1 MLVDNPQNARRPHRD
16 REGLAPSIG
25 ALGMLNPPLV
35 RQLEDGRLE
44 IIAGE
49 RRKYSAIKAGLATIP
64 VFVRDD
70 LSPVHQLAGMLVE
83 NHDREGLTPTEEAVA
98 IAQLAGF
105 EGVSQRDITTM
116 TGIKA
121 GVVRNA
127 LKVAASE
134 VATAIGERHELNL
147 DQLMVLAEFDT
158 DAEAVK
164 TLTVTALK
172 DPGRFDHLVAQ
183 LRRNRDDRVA
193 YDAVAAQITESGV
206 PLVELENGWWLP
218 EGAYWL
224 SDLPAPGGARTFTPA
239 KHRTCPGHCAAVVE
253 TDDGYEL
260 AYICLDP
267 VGQSHID
274 QATACTATT
283 SPATDA
289 PASAMTDEQKAERR
303 KVITNNKAWETAT
316 PVRREYVTEL
326 VARRSVPKGTLRYVT
341 EVIMA
346 DPAGLAAGNGDGVA
360 SLIGKDTNPGRAWDR
375 TAALALASEASDAR
389 LPLVLLAQV
398 AASVEARFGERQ
410 GWRHPAPG
418 LVAYLRFLA
427 TCGYGLSEVE
437 QEAADSG
444 EDPKGTNRAPRSIL
458 ATAPAQPGLLRVST
472 QFGIRT
478 PRAQPDMSPSKST
491 LPEL

>member
-1 MLVDNPQNARRPHRD
+1 MTTTHDAPASAPTPASAPEGYELRAVDPATLVDNPQNARRPHRD

-49 RRKYSAIKAGLATIP
+49 RRKYSAIKAGLSTIP

-98 IAQLAGF
+98 IQQLAGF
-105 EGVSQRDITTM
+105 EGVTQRDITTM

-121 GVVRNA
+121 GVVRTA

-134 VATAIGERHELNL
+134 VATAIGERHDLNM

-172 DPGRFDHLVAQ
+172 DPDRFDHLVAQ

-224 SDLPAPGGARTFTPA
+224 SDLPAPSGARTFTPA

-260 AYICLDP
+260 AYLCLDP
-267 VGQSHID
+267 VGQGHID
-274 QATACTATT
+274 QATARTATT
-283 SPATDA
+283 SPAADA
-289 PASAMTDEQKAERR
+289 PASGMTDEQKDERR

-375 TAALALASEASDAR
+375 TAALALASDASDAR
-389 LPLVLLAQV
+389 LPLVLFAQV

-410 GWRHPAPG
+410 GWRHPASA

-437 QEAADSG
+437 QEIADTG
-444 EDPKGTNRAPRSIL
+444 EGSQGD
-458 ATAPAQPGLLRVST
+458 Q
-472 QFGIRT
+472 
-478 PRAQPDMSPSKST
+478 
-491 LPEL
+491 

>member
-1 MLVDNPQNARRPHRD
+1 MTTTHDAPAPVTTAAGAPEGYELRAVDPATLVDNPQNARRPHRD
-16 REGLAPSIG
+16 REGLAPSID
-25 ALGMLNPPLV
+25 ALGILNPPLV

-44 IIAGE
+44 LIAGE
-49 RRKYSAIKAGLATIP
+49 RRKYSAIKAGVSTIP

-83 NHDREGLTPTEEAVA
+83 NHDREGLTPTEEALA
-98 IAQLAGF
+98 IQQLAGF
-105 EGVSQRDITTM
+105 EGVTQRDITTIS
-116 TGIKA
+116 GIKA
-121 GVVRNA
+121 GVVRTA

-134 VATAIGERHELNL
+134 VATAIGERHDLNL
-147 DQLMVLAEFDT
+147 EQLLVLAEFDT
-158 DAEAVK
+158 DTEAVK
-164 TLTVTALK
+164 ALTVSALK
-172 DPGRFDHLVAQ
+172 DPSRFDHLVAQ
-183 LRRNRDDRVA
+183 LRRERDDRAA
-193 YDAVAAQITESGV
+193 YDAVAARITESGV

-218 EGAYWL
+218 DGAYWL
-224 SDLPAPGGARTFTPA
+224 SDLPAPSGARTFTPT
-239 KHRTCPGHCAAVVE
+239 KHRTCPGHSAAVVE

-267 VGQSHID
+267 VGHGHID
-274 QATACTATT
+274 QATARTATP

-289 PASAMTDEQKAERR
+289 PASGMSDEQKAERR
-303 KVITNNKAWETAT
+303 KVITNNKAWETAAL
-316 PVRREYVTEL
+316 VRREYVTEL

-375 TAALALASEASDAR
+375 TAALALASDASDAR

-410 GWRHPAPG
+410 GWRHPA
-418 LVAYLRFLA
+418 LALAAYLRFLA

-437 QEAADSG
+437 QEIADTG
-444 EDPKGTNRAPRSIL
+444 E
-458 ATAPAQPGLLRVST
+458 
-472 QFGIRT
+472 
-478 PRAQPDMSPSKST
+478 
-491 LPEL
+491 

>member
-1 MLVDNPQNARRPHRD
+1 MTTTHDAPASVTTPSSAPEGYEVRAVDPATLVDNPRNARRPHRD

-25 ALGMLNPPLV
+25 ALGVLNPPLA
-35 RQLEDGRLE
+35 RQLDDGRLE
-44 IIAGE
+44 LIAGE

-70 LSPVHQLAGMLVE
+70 LSPIHQVASMLVE

-98 IAQLAGF
+98 IQQLAGF
-105 EGVSQRDITTM
+105 EGVTQRDITTM
-116 TGIKA
+116 TGIKP
-121 GVVRNA
+121 GVVRTA

-134 VATAIGERHELNL
+134 VATAIGERHDLNL
-147 DQLMVLAEFDT
+147 EQLLVLAEFDT
-158 DAEAVK
+158 DTEAVK
-164 TLTVTALK
+164 ALTVSALK

-183 LRRNRDDRVA
+183 LRRDRDDRA
-193 YDAVAAQITESGV
+193 AFDAVAAQITESGV

-218 EGAYWL
+218 DGAYWL
-224 SDLPAPGGARTFTPA
+224 SDLPAPSGARTFTPA

-267 VGQSHID
+267 MGQGHID
-274 QATACTATT
+274 PATPRTATT
-283 SPATDA
+283 SRGADA
-289 PASAMTDEQKAERR
+289 PASGMTDEQKAERR

-326 VARRSVPKGTLRYVT
+326 VARRSVPKGALRYVT

-346 DPAGLAAGNGDGVA
+346 DPAGLAAGDGDRVA
-360 SLIGKDTNPGRAWDR
+360 SIIGKETHPGAWDR
-375 TAALALASEASDAR
+375 TAAMALASEASDAR

-410 GWRHPAPG
+410 GWRHPASA

-427 TCGYGLSEVE
+427 ACGYGLSEVE
-437 QEAADSG
+437 QEIAGTG
-444 EDPKGTNRAPRSIL
+444 EGPQGD
-458 ATAPAQPGLLRVST
+458 Q
-472 QFGIRT
+472 
-478 PRAQPDMSPSKST
+478 
-491 LPEL
+491 